1 VEWGYDDRKALS
13 QRTFFFFFFFF
24 WFFFFIFSF
33 SFFIIFIILKAMTC
47 QPLLYIKGRQLDQ
60 I

>member
-1 VEWGYDDRKALS
+1 L
-13 QRTFFFFFFFF
+13 FCL
-24 WFFFFIFSF
+24 FSF